1 MMTNNCPHI
10 SNIYFDQ
17 NKLARENREFKS
29 TTGISK
35 NNRSLGFI
43 PAFYDSES
51 GRIYL
56 SCNKDGTRAAI
67 HILEGLPE
75 ELILERDSKDNV
87 VSIKPSVMSGFVKN
101 DRFYTR
107 EQAAKALH

>member
-1 MMTNNCPHI
+1 MINYCPLI
-10 SNIYFDQ
+10 SNIHFDH
-17 NKLARENREFKS
+17 NKLARENREFGS

-35 NNRSLGFI
+35 NNRSLGFA

-51 GRIYL
+51 GKIYF

-67 HILEGLPE
+67 HMLEGLPE
-75 ELILERDSKDNV
+75 ELILERDPEDNI
-87 VSIKPSVMSGFVKN
+87 VSVKPSVISGFVKN
-101 DRFYTR
+101 GRFYTR